1 MARGLWAAF
10 SIVVGVVA
18 FAVVASSE
26 AVLTRLLAL
35 LTGIAP
41 GSLQLGVY
49 GALAL
54 AAAFFALVIFLFLI
68 LVPELTDIA
77 RLDGVLRGLRGV
89 RPLHEA
95 SPAKLLRALDGS
107 PLLASAAAA
116 LRPSLRVEEY
126 GESGDKLLVSD
137 VAPDAA
143 AIAPDGAPARVHF
156 LRAVLALLVLSG
168 ATLALLNTAL
178 PQTLIAHADGA
189 TAAAIGTAALA
200 CLPLAVAIVLW
211 ACQEILRDIT
221 RLQLRLVQDGLRALI
236 APSRPAAAALA
247 PAFDGDALRAAIS
260 ADMEKLQHSL
270 TRFMDAAVRRLEA
283 PSPPAKIDISTH
295 LGELP
300 QIAGALGALREEL
313 TATVQVAR
321 DATKLLFSSA
331 QHIEDIANL
340 MREGGVRPPA
350 ASDSGLAPAA
360 APSVAPNADPDDQ
373 TGDLRRAIG
382 ELLAETSAQSARL
395 PKF

>member
-1 MARGLWAAF
+1 VARGLWAAF

-18 FAVVASSE
+18 FAVVAGSG
-26 AVLTRLLAL
+26 AALTRLLAL
-35 LTGIAP
+35 LSGVAP
-41 GSLQLGVY
+41 GSLQLGAY

-54 AAAFFALVIFLFLI
+54 AAAVFALVIFLFLI

-77 RLDGVLRGLRGV
+77 RLDGVLRALRAV

-95 SPAKLLRALDGS
+95 SPVKLLRALAGS
-107 PLLASAAAA
+107 PLLTATAAA
-116 LRPSLRVEEY
+116 LQPSLRLEDHPQLSE
-126 GESGDKLLVSD
+126 KLLVSD
-137 VAPDAA
+137 VAPAA
-143 AIAPDGAPARVHF
+143 LIAPPASPPRARF
-156 LRAVLALLVLSG
+156 LRAVLAMLVLCG

-178 PQTLIAHADGA
+178 PQTLIAHADGV
-189 TAAAIGTAALA
+189 TAAAIGTVALA
-200 CLPLAVAIVLW
+200 VLPLGGAIVLW
-211 ACQEILRDIT
+211 ASHEILRDIT
-221 RLQLRLVQDGLRALI
+221 RLQLRLVQDELRALI
-236 APSRPAAAALA
+236 SPAQPAALA
-247 PAFDGDALRAAIS
+247 ALAGFDGEALRAALR
-260 ADMEKLQHSL
+260 ADMETLQHSL
-270 TRFMDAAVRRLEA
+270 KHFMDAALRRLEA
-283 PSPPAKIDISTH
+283 APAQATIDISAQ

-340 MREGGVRPPA
+340 MREGGARPPA
-350 ASDSGLAPAA
+350 ANESGLAPAP
-360 APSVAPNADPDDQ
+360 APSVAPNADPDDP
-373 TGDLRRAIG
+373 TNDLRRAIG

>member
-18 FAVVASSE
+18 FAVVAGSG
-26 AVLTRLLAL
+26 AALTRLLAL
-35 LTGIAP
+35 LSGVAP
-41 GSLQLGVY
+41 GSLQLGAY

-54 AAAFFALVIFLFLI
+54 AAAVFALVIFLFLI

-77 RLDGVLRGLRGV
+77 RLDGVLRALRAV

-95 SPAKLLRALDGS
+95 SPVKLLRALAGS
-107 PLLASAAAA
+107 PLLTATAAA
-116 LRPSLRVEEY
+116 LQPSLRLEDHPQLSE
-126 GESGDKLLVSD
+126 KRLVSD
-137 VAPDAA
+137 VAPAA
-143 AIAPDGAPARVHF
+143 LIAPPASPPRARF
-156 LRAVLALLVLSG
+156 LRAVLAMLVLCG

-178 PQTLIAHADGA
+178 PQTLIAHADGV
-189 TAAAIGTAALA
+189 TAAAIGTVALA
-200 CLPLAVAIVLW
+200 VLPLGGAIVLW
-211 ACQEILRDIT
+211 ASHEILRDIT
-221 RLQLRLVQDGLRALI
+221 RLQLRLVQDELRALI
-236 APSRPAAAALA
+236 APAQPAALA
-247 PAFDGDALRAAIS
+247 GFDGEALRAALR
-260 ADMEKLQHSL
+260 ADMETLQHSL
-270 TRFMDAAVRRLEA
+270 KHFMDAALRRLEA
-283 PSPPAKIDISTH
+283 APAQATIDISAQ

-300 QIAGALGALREEL
+300 QIAGALSALREEL

-350 ASDSGLAPAA
+350 ANESGLAPAP
-360 APSVAPNADPDDQ
+360 APSVAPNADPDDP
-373 TGDLRRAIG
+373 TNDLRRAIG

>member
-1 MARGLWAAF
+1 VARGLWAAF

-18 FAVVASSE
+18 FAVVAGSG
-26 AVLTRLLAL
+26 AALTRLLAL
-35 LTGIAP
+35 LSGVAA
-41 GSLQLGVY
+41 GSLQLGAY

-54 AAAFFALVIFLFLI
+54 AAAVFALVIFLFLI

-77 RLDGVLRGLRGV
+77 RLDGVLRALRAV

-95 SPAKLLRALDGS
+95 SPVKLLRALAGS
-107 PLLASAAAA
+107 PLLTATAAA
-116 LRPSLRVEEY
+116 LQPSLRLEDHPQLSE
-126 GESGDKLLVSD
+126 KLLVSD
-137 VAPDAA
+137 VAPAA
-143 AIAPDGAPARVHF
+143 LIAPPASPPRARF
-156 LRAVLALLVLSG
+156 LRAVLAMLVLCG

-178 PQTLIAHADGA
+178 PQTLIAHADGV
-189 TAAAIGTAALA
+189 TAAAIGTVALA
-200 CLPLAVAIVLW
+200 VLPLGGAIVLW
-211 ACQEILRDIT
+211 ASHEILRDIT
-221 RLQLRLVQDGLRALI
+221 RLQLRLVQDELRALI
-236 APSRPAAAALA
+236 SPAQPAALA
-247 PAFDGDALRAAIS
+247 GFDGEALRAALR
-260 ADMEKLQHSL
+260 ADMETLQHSL
-270 TRFMDAAVRRLEA
+270 KHFMDAALRRLEA
-283 PSPPAKIDISTH
+283 APAQATIDISAQ

-350 ASDSGLAPAA
+350 ANESGLAPAP
-360 APSVAPNADPDDQ
+360 APSVAPNADPDDP
-373 TGDLRRAIG
+373 TNDLRRAIG